1 MFYCKFVEG
10 SSGEWTASYQ
20 RSRSFAVCYNFFGYN
35 FCKSQM
41 EISLSP
47 PSTFAI
53 RSMVRAAYPE
63 TLNFWQALVNFL
75 LCGVG
80 FDFPPERVPDAWSE
94 SIKLW
99 RGFEFN
105 ENLLCWM
112 SFLSFL
118 TNKDRELSSLLAV
131 DMLNVLSGACSL
143 FSSNLTLS
151 VNRFSIV
158 QMCRCRRCSCR
169 HVSFRDCMKET

>member
-1 MFYCKFVEG
+1 MAKDLIKIWIAFSFELWRKCKRR
-10 SSGEWTASYQ
+10 TAKKKCDNETANVLLQICWRFKRRMNSELSTISKLCCMLQ
-20 RSRSFAVCYNFFGYN
+20 LFCYN

-75 LCGVG
+75 LCRVG

-118 TNKDRELSSLLAV
+118 TSKDRELLSLLAV
-131 DMLNVLSGACSL
+131 DMLKRAIWSMFPIL
-143 FSSNLTLS
+143 
-151 VNRFSIV
+151 
-158 QMCRCRRCSCR
+158 
-169 HVSFRDCMKET
+169 K